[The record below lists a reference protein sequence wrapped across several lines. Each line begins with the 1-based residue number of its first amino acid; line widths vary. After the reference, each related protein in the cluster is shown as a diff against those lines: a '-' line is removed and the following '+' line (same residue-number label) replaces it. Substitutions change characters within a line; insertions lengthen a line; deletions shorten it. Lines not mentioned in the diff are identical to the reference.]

1 MTEKT
6 IGAQLDD
13 LGLSV
18 DLSPGD
24 RVLEATVTLVT
35 GQEGHGAERH
45 QPVTLP
51 RPTPGAIP
59 VPHPVEQR
67 IITVVA
73 DWQQISEEQRTR
85 IVTWLK
91 ANGID
96 PRRVARSAITIE
108 CKMRGDRPGRQVIGF
123 TEYYEN
129 SQGQREMNWQ
139 TLDGALT
146 YQRWVEQ
153 QVPLEPDPEWGGW
166 DAQHAEW
173 DAMKAQRQNG
183 SGYA

>member
-18 DLSPGD
+18 DLAPGD

-35 GQEGHGAERH
+35 GQDGYGAERH
-45 QPVTLP
+45 EPVTLP

-59 VPHPVEQR
+59 VPHPVERR
-67 IITVVA
+67 IITVVS
-73 DWQQISEEQRTR
+73 DRQQISDEQRTR

-96 PRRVARSAITIE
+96 PRRVTRNAITIE
-108 CKMRGDRPGRQVIGF
+108 CKMHGDRPGRQVIGF

-129 SQGQREMNWQ
+129 PEGQKEMNWH

-153 QVPLEPDPEWGGW
+153 RVPLEPDPEWTGW
-166 DAQHAEW
+166 DARHAEL
-173 DAMKAQRQNG
+173 DAMKAEQQQETG
-183 SGYA
+183 HA